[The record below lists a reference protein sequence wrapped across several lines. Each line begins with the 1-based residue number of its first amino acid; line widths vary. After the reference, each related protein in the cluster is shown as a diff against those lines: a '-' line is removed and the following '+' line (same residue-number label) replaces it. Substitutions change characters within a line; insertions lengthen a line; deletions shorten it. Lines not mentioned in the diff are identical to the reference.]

1 MGWRVMTSKRKG
13 NSVRT
18 LSLKLFLLFF
28 ITLAGCGRA
37 DTASYKIPDEVVKW
51 PFKSPD
57 KLITVRIPGGYRFWG
72 GAAMSAILGPGYP
85 DPDKQLGFTPQ
96 LFIDTLWP
104 DMVPRTPQNQ
114 HEFDVPGG
122 GRGLSIQV
130 NAIFGPRDKKEDET
144 HIAEDKQIFDFDG
157 SKFAIREERIF
168 ERKFHL
174 LKRSASFAGDGQKAY
189 RFPLEPLPGKFG
201 LLRVGID
208 LDKHPARLDPKFASS
223 IYDFYYL
230 RDQKGRLQTY
240 IRCESET
247 VRDHEDDPSS
257 IYAPHCDQH
266 FFYAPLSGEVE
277 VSYRRK
283 YLGDWRS
290 IQTKTE
296 QLLQSFIQ

>member
-1 MGWRVMTSKRKG
+1 M
-13 NSVRT
+13 RT
-18 LSLKLFLLFF
+18 FLLKLLLLFL

-37 DTASYKIPDEVVKW
+37 DTAPYKIPDEVVRW
-51 PFKSPD
+51 PLKSPD

-72 GAAMSAILGPGYP
+72 GAAMSAILGPSYP
-85 DPDKQLGFTPQ
+85 DPDRQRGFTTMI
-96 LFIDTLWP
+96 FAETLWP
-104 DMVPRTPQNQ
+104 DMAPRTAQNQ

-122 GRGLSIQV
+122 GRGLSIKV
-130 NAIFGPRDKKEDET
+130 AAIIDWGKRPEAQYEMET
-144 HIAEDKQIFDFDG
+144 M
-157 SKFAIREERIF
+157 KFSRQAFNFNPDQFATREEMEL
-168 ERKFHL
+168 ERKFAFF
-174 LKRSASFAGDGQKAY
+174 KQMASFAGDGQKAY

-208 LDKHPARLDPKFASS
+208 LKKHPTRLDRKFSGS

-230 RDQKGRLQTY
+230 RDQQGRLLTY

-257 IYAPHCDQH
+257 IYAPGCDQH

-283 YLGDWRS
+283 YLGDWQS

-296 QLLQSFIQ
+296 QLLQSFIQKF